1 MSNESVDK
9 SALDTS
15 LVGRLNPKDQ
25 TEKTI
30 FELGAAGRSA
40 TAQAPDDCEGGA
52 RSELPAA
59 LMRTSPLGLPE
70 ASELQVCLLYTS
82 PSPRDRTRSRMPS
95 SA

>member
-30 FELGAAGRSA
+30 FELGAARKRIIRLIPSFIRWVL
-40 TAQAPDDCEGGA
+40 AP
-52 RSELPAA
+52 
-59 LMRTSPLGLPE
+59 
-70 ASELQVCLLYTS
+70 
-82 PSPRDRTRSRMPS
+82 
-95 SA
+95 